1 MIETKESKNAT
12 NLNSRVNVDHISVAI
27 QYIKSVHESIS
38 GKC

>member
-27 QYIKSVHESIS
+27 QYINAHESIS